1 MPLDNGKQRK
11 TGLIT
16 GAASGLGRAIA
27 LRLARDGWNL
37 ALADVNDEGSAETL
51 RLVRQAGG
59 DGFVEH
65 LDVRCIDEW
74 QALRERLQ
82 TRWPQ
87 LDLLVNNAGV
97 AGSGRVGDYSIENWH
112 WIIDVNLWNGINGCH
127 TFVEWLKANPRGAHI
142 INTCSLAAIV
152 SAPTMAAYNVTKAGM
167 LALSETLYSELLP
180 HNVGVTALCP
190 SVFRTNLL
198 DKSRWSQPEERSLF
212 VKGFAQ
218 AKMTADHVAD
228 AAIRAMQRKQLYVLV
243 PFESR
248 FNWYLKRLAPTWLL
262 RKVSRMFESQLR
274 AAAGPASTTADR
286 EPVRASVGQTV
297 GAGEK

>member
-1 MPLDNGKQRK
+1 MPLANNKQRK

-27 LRLARDGWNL
+27 LRLAHDGWNL
-37 ALADVNDEGSAETL
+37 ALADVNDEACEETL
-51 RLVRQAGG
+51 RLVRHAGG

-65 LDVRCIDEW
+65 LDVRYIEEW
-74 QALRERLQ
+74 QALRDRLQ
-82 TRWPQ
+82 AQWSQ

-112 WIIDVNLWNGINGCH
+112 WIVDVNLWNGINGCH
-127 TFVEWLKANPRGAHI
+127 TFVDWLKANPAGAHI

-152 SAPTMAAYNVTKAGM
+152 SAPTMGAYNVTKAGM

-180 HNVGVTALCP
+180 FNVGVTALCP

-198 DKSRWSQPEERSLF
+198 DKSRWCQPEERKLF
-212 VKGFAQ
+212 EKGFAQ
-218 AKMTADHVAD
+218 TKMTAEFVAD

-262 RKVSRMFESQLR
+262 RKVSRMFESQLQ
-274 AAAGPASTTADR
+274 AAAKWESA
-286 EPVRASVGQTV
+286 
-297 GAGEK
+297 GAPTKKEALEAVEK

>member
-1 MPLDNGKQRK
+1 MPLANNKQRK

-27 LRLARDGWNL
+27 VRLAHDGWNL
-37 ALADVNDEGSAETL
+37 ALADVNDEACEETL

-65 LDVRCIDEW
+65 LDVRYIEEW
-74 QALRERLQ
+74 QALRDRLQ
-82 TRWPQ
+82 AQWSQ

-112 WIIDVNLWNGINGCH
+112 WIVDVNLWNGINGCH
-127 TFVEWLKANPRGAHI
+127 TFVDWLKANPSGAHI

-152 SAPTMAAYNVTKAGM
+152 SAPTMGAYNVTKAGM

-180 HNVGVTALCP
+180 FNVGVTALCP

-198 DKSRWSQPEERSLF
+198 DKSRWCQPEERKLF
-212 VKGFAQ
+212 EKGFAQ
-218 AKMTADHVAD
+218 TKMTAEFVAD

-262 RKVSRMFESQLR
+262 RKVSRMFESQLQ
-274 AAAGPASTTADR
+274 AAAKWESAGAPTKR
-286 EPVRASVGQTV
+286 EALEAV
-297 GAGEK
+297 EK

>member
-1 MPLDNGKQRK
+1 MPLANSNQRK

-27 LRLARDGWNL
+27 VRLAHDGWNL
-37 ALADVNDEGSAETL
+37 ALADVNDEACEETL
-51 RLVRQAGG
+51 RLVRDAGG

-65 LDVRCIDEW
+65 LDVRHIEEW
-74 QALRERLQ
+74 QALRERLRAQ
-82 TRWPQ
+82 WSQ

-112 WIIDVNLWNGINGCH
+112 WIVDVNLWNGINGCH
-127 TFVEWLKANPRGAHI
+127 TFVEWLKANPQGAHI

-152 SAPTMAAYNVTKAGM
+152 SAPTMGAYNVTKAGM

-180 HNVGVTALCP
+180 YNVGVTALCP

-198 DKSRWSQPEERSLF
+198 DKSRWCQPEERKLF
-212 VKGFAQ
+212 EKGFAQ
-218 AKMTADHVAD
+218 TKMTAEYVAD
-228 AAIRAMQRKQLYVLV
+228 AAIRAMHRKQLYVLV

-262 RKVSRMFESQLR
+262 RKVSRMFESQLQ
-274 AAAGPASTTADR
+274 AAARWESTETGTKR
-286 EPVRASVGQTV
+286 ETV
-297 GAGEK
+297 GAAER

>member
-1 MPLDNGKQRK
+1 MPLTNGQQPK

-37 ALADVNDEGSAETL
+37 AIADVNDAGSEETL
-51 RLVRQAGG
+51 ALVRQAGG

-65 LDVRCIDEW
+65 LDVRSIEEW
-74 QALRERLQ
+74 RALHERL
-82 TRWPQ
+82 TARWPQ

-97 AGSGRVGDYSIENWH
+97 AGSGRVGEYSIENWH
-112 WIIDVNLWNGINGCH
+112 WIIDINLWNGINGCH

-142 INTCSLAAIV
+142 INTCSLAAIA

-167 LALSETLYSELLP
+167 LALSETLYGELMP
-180 HNVGVTALCP
+180 FHVGVTAVCP

-198 DKSRWSQPEERSLF
+198 DKCRWSQPEERKLF
-212 VKGFAQ
+212 QRGFAT

-228 AAIRAMQRKQLYVLV
+228 AAVRAMYRKQLYVIE
-243 PFESR
+243 PFEAR
-248 FNWYLKRLAPTWLL
+248 FNWYLKRLSPAWFL
-262 RKVSRMFESQLR
+262 RKVARMFEGELKS
-274 AAAGPASTTADR
+274 AACYVPPATAEPEPVAAG
-286 EPVRASVGQTV
+286 Q
-297 GAGEK
+297 K

>member
-1 MPLDNGKQRK
+1 MPLANSKQRK

-27 LRLARDGWNL
+27 VRLARDGWNL
-37 ALADVNDEGSAETL
+37 ALADVNDEACEETL

-59 DGFVEH
+59 EGFVEH
-65 LDVRCIDEW
+65 LDVRDIEEW
-74 QALRERLQ
+74 RALSERLRAQ
-82 TRWPQ
+82 WSQ

-112 WIIDVNLWNGINGCH
+112 WIVDVNLWNGINGCH
-127 TFVEWLKANPRGAHI
+127 TFVEWLKANPQGAHI

-180 HNVGVTALCP
+180 YNVGVTALCP

-198 DKSRWSQPEERSLF
+198 DKSRWCQPEERKLF
-212 VKGFAQ
+212 EKGFAET
-218 AKMTADHVAD
+218 KMTADYVAD

-262 RKVSRMFESQLR
+262 RKVSRMFESQLQ
-274 AAAGPASTTADR
+274 AAAKWELTEAASKREAVGAADR
-286 EPVRASVGQTV
+286 
-297 GAGEK
+297 

>member
-1 MPLDNGKQRK
+1 MPISNTKQRK

-27 LRLARDGWNL
+27 VRLARDGWNL
-37 ALADVNDEGSAETL
+37 ALADVNDEACEETL

-65 LDVRCIDEW
+65 LDVRYIEEW
-74 QALRERLQ
+74 QALRDRLQ
-82 TRWPQ
+82 AQWSQ

-112 WIIDVNLWNGINGCH
+112 WIVDVNLWNGINGCH
-127 TFVEWLKANPRGAHI
+127 TFVDWLKANPAGAHI

-152 SAPTMAAYNVTKAGM
+152 SAPTMGAYNVTKAGM

-180 HNVGVTALCP
+180 FNVGVTALCP

-198 DKSRWSQPEERSLF
+198 DKSRWCQPEERKLF
-212 VKGFAQ
+212 EKGFAQ
-218 AKMTADHVAD
+218 TKMTAEFVAD

-262 RKVSRMFESQLR
+262 RKVSRMFESQLQ
-274 AAAGPASTTADR
+274 AAARWESPGTPARR
-286 EPVRASVGQTV
+286 EALEAV
-297 GAGEK
+297 EK

>member
-1 MPLDNGKQRK
+1 MPLENGKQRK

-37 ALADVNDEGSAETL
+37 ALADVNDTASEETL

-65 LDVRCIDEW
+65 LDVRNIDEW
-74 QALRERLQ
+74 RPLHDRLQ

-112 WIIDVNLWNGINGCH
+112 WIVDVNLWNGINGCH

-167 LALSETLYSELLP
+167 LALSETLYSELMP

-198 DKSRWSQPEERSLF
+198 DKSRWCQPEERKLF
-212 VKGFAQ
+212 EKGFAQ
-218 AKMTADHVAD
+218 AKMTADYVAD

-262 RKVSRMFESQLR
+262 GRVSRMFEAQLQASAEPAPATGTVVR
-274 AAAGPASTTADR
+274 ETVAAG
-286 EPVRASVGQTV
+286 Q
-297 GAGEK
+297 K

>member
-1 MPLDNGKQRK
+1 MPTSNGNRQK

-16 GAASGLGRAIA
+16 GAASGLGRALA

-37 ALADVNDEGSAETL
+37 ALADVNDVASEETL

-65 LDVRCIDEW
+65 LDVRNIDEW
-74 QALRERLQ
+74 QALRDRLQ
-82 TRWPQ
+82 DRWPQ

-127 TFVEWLKANPRGAHI
+127 TFVEWLKANPNGAHI

-152 SAPTMAAYNVTKAGM
+152 SAPTMGAYNVTKAGM
-167 LALSETLYSELLP
+167 LALSETLYSELMP
-180 HNVGVTALCP
+180 YNVGVTAICP
-190 SVFRTNLL
+190 AVFRTNLL
-198 DKSRWSQPEERSLF
+198 DNARWCREEERVLF
-212 VKGFAQ
+212 QRGFEQ
-218 AKMTADHVAD
+218 AKMTADYVAA
-228 AAIRAMQRKQLYVLV
+228 AAIRAMKNKELYVVV

-248 FNWYLKRLAPTWLL
+248 MHWYLKRLAPTW
-262 RKVSRMFESQLR
+262 
-274 AAAGPASTTADR
+274 
-286 EPVRASVGQTV
+286 
-297 GAGEK
+297 

>member
-1 MPLDNGKQRK
+1 MPLANSKQRK

-27 LRLARDGWNL
+27 VRLARDGWNL
-37 ALADVNDEGSAETL
+37 ALADVNDEACEETL
-51 RLVRQAGG
+51 RLVRRAGG
-59 DGFVEH
+59 EGFVEH
-65 LDVRCIDEW
+65 LDVRYIEEW
-74 QALRERLQ
+74 RALSERLRAQ
-82 TRWPQ
+82 WSQ

-112 WIIDVNLWNGINGCH
+112 WIVDVNLWNGINGCH
-127 TFVEWLKANPRGAHI
+127 TFVEWLKANPQGAHI

-180 HNVGVTALCP
+180 YNVGVTALCP

-198 DKSRWSQPEERSLF
+198 DKSRWCQPEERKLF
-212 VKGFAQ
+212 EKGFAET
-218 AKMTADHVAD
+218 KMTADYVAD

-262 RKVSRMFESQLR
+262 RKVSRMFESQLQ
-274 AAAGPASTTADR
+274 AAAKWELTEAASKREAVGAADR
-286 EPVRASVGQTV
+286 
-297 GAGEK
+297 

>member
-1 MPLDNGKQRK
+1 MPLASSNQRK

-27 LRLARDGWNL
+27 VRLARDGWNL
-37 ALADVNDEGSAETL
+37 ALADVNDEASEETL

-65 LDVRCIDEW
+65 LDVRNIEEW
-74 QALRERLQ
+74 QSLRERLRAQ
-82 TRWPQ
+82 WSQ

-97 AGSGRVGDYSIENWH
+97 AGSGRVGEYSIENWH
-112 WIIDVNLWNGINGCH
+112 WIVDINLWNGINGCH
-127 TFVEWLKANPRGAHI
+127 TFVDWLKANPQGAHI

-167 LALSETLYSELLP
+167 LTLSETLYSELLP

-198 DKSRWSQPEERSLF
+198 DKSRWSQPEERKLF
-212 VKGFAQ
+212 EKGFAQ
-218 AKMTADHVAD
+218 TKMTADYVAD

-262 RKVSRMFESQLR
+262 RKVSRMFESQLQ
-274 AAAGPASTTADR
+274 AAADWQSTGATSKRQA
-286 EPVRASVGQTV
+286 V
-297 GAGEK
+297 GAVEK

>member
-1 MPLDNGKQRK
+1 MPQTSGNQRK

-27 LRLARDGWNL
+27 VRLAHDGWNL
-37 ALADVNDEGSAETL
+37 ALADVNDEACEETL
-51 RLVRQAGG
+51 RLVRDGGG

-65 LDVRCIDEW
+65 LDVRRIEEW
-74 QALRERLQ
+74 QTLRERLRAQ
-82 TRWPQ
+82 WSQ

-112 WIIDVNLWNGINGCH
+112 WIVDVNLWNGINGCH
-127 TFVEWLKANPRGAHI
+127 TFVEWLKANPQGAHI

-152 SAPTMAAYNVTKAGM
+152 SAPTMGAYNVTKAGM

-180 HNVGVTALCP
+180 YNVGVTALCP

-198 DKSRWSQPEERSLF
+198 DKSRWCQPEERKLF
-212 VKGFAQ
+212 EKGFAQ
-218 AKMTADHVAD
+218 TKMTAEYVAD

-262 RKVSRMFESQLR
+262 RKVSRMFESQLQ
-274 AAAGPASTTADR
+274 AAARWEPAETASKR
-286 EPVRASVGQTV
+286 ETV
-297 GAGEK
+297 GAVDR

>member
-1 MPLDNGKQRK
+1 MPLANNKQRK

-27 LRLARDGWNL
+27 LRLAHDGWNL
-37 ALADVNDEGSAETL
+37 ALADVNDEACEETL

-65 LDVRCIDEW
+65 LDVRYIEEW
-74 QALRERLQ
+74 QALRDRLQ
-82 TRWPQ
+82 AQWSQ

-112 WIIDVNLWNGINGCH
+112 WIVDVNLWNGINGCH
-127 TFVEWLKANPRGAHI
+127 TFVDWLKANPAGAHI

-152 SAPTMAAYNVTKAGM
+152 SAPTMGAYNVTKAGM

-180 HNVGVTALCP
+180 FNVGVTALCP

-198 DKSRWSQPEERSLF
+198 DKSRWCQPEERKLF
-212 VKGFAQ
+212 EKGFAQ
-218 AKMTADHVAD
+218 TKMTAEFVAD

-262 RKVSRMFESQLR
+262 RKVSRMFESQLQ
-274 AAAGPASTTADR
+274 AAAKWESA
-286 EPVRASVGQTV
+286 
-297 GAGEK
+297 GAPTKKEALEAVEK